1 LNSTTTDCVSNLLF
15 LEFVPARVVR
25 LGLLDIGVD
34 HRCKALVVSKV
45 IVKRPL
51 GGGVDRGRI
60 GCSGGRIMHLA
71 RQPDDLGETTT
82 TESSNLLFSQ
92 RTTTIPLDLY
102 AARKLVTPFYD
113 ALTRPGDKD
122 VEALINSVT
131 SADFQSCG
139 NDTIPLR
146 RRKWSLPTNVGH
158 QNTTAQ
164 SGTVCHIE
172 SRLMHIDK

>member
-146 RRKWSLPTNVGH
+146 TSDTKIRPLNQALSVISSLG
-158 QNTTAQ
+158 
-164 SGTVCHIE
+164 
-172 SRLMHIDK
+172 